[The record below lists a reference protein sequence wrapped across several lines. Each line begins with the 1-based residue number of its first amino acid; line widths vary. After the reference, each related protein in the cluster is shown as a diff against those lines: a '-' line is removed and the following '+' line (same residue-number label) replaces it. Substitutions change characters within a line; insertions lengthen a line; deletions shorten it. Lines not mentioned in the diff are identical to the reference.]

1 MLTQQLKIAFDDAE
15 LVRFNERGTI
25 AIVWYGG
32 TTYAV
37 YSVYDSD
44 VHEIDVFSHSDE
56 RGCALDRDAALE
68 TIEDRLTQHP

>member
-1 MLTQQLKIAFDDAE
+1 MAFDDAE

-37 YSVYDSD
+37 YVVTESSVR
-44 VHEIDVFSHSDE
+44 EIDVFSHIDE

-68 TIEDRLTQHP
+68 SIEDRLEKHP